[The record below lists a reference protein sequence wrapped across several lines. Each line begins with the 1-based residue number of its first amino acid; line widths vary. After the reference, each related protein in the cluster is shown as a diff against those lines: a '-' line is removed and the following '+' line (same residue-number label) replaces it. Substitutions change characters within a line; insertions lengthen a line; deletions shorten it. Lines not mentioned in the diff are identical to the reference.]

1 MMKLCTEGQ
10 GVDKDRKD
18 FSRQTTAA
26 YTKSLHNATFG
37 SGKNSCY
44 PICVFSKY
52 FAGRGFPS
60 FMLYVLSKDFDCFK
74 TSC

>member
-26 YTKSLHNATFG
+26 YIKPLCNATFG
-37 SGKNSCY
+37 SEKNLCY
-44 PICVFSKY
+44 PICVVNIWLEDDSFIY
-52 FAGRGFPS
+52 ALRGKQG
-60 FMLYVLSKDFDCFK
+60 L
-74 TSC
+74 

>member
-37 SGKNSCY
+37 SAKNSCY
-44 PICVFSKY
+44 PICVVNIWLEEDSFIYALRVKQ
-52 FAGRGFPS
+52 GF
-60 FMLYVLSKDFDCFK
+60 
-74 TSC
+74 